1 MKKQSFAIALSMM
14 AGVAL
19 AQQGPVQFNA
29 KGIVALS
36 DADMAASALVDG
48 NLYKEKGVRDALS
61 TFSFPLDRST
71 DKMGSVVVSNSMT
84 LLDKPL
90 AISNNGRVAFV
101 LEGRGQVSD
110 SVATLKNGIN
120 DLPASNAMYIVDIS
134 NAAKPTVK
142 FRFPTGTGLS
152 SLAISPQGGVLIV
165 SSADAGKELKII
177 EIDPTGK
184 PTRVLTAEA
193 PSKSGQITDLAFH
206 PGGQFV
212 AYSIAGAQEVGL
224 MKYAVDNAT
233 KKPYLI
239 AHGAPIKVGTMPG
252 PGKFTADGKY
262 FVLTDTKKA
271 ASAQGAGAGEAF
283 VIQFSTEDKP
293 GEHKIVSQAATGE
306 SPESIA
312 ISPDGSTVIIANSDQ
327 SYLPFSNAKAGK
339 SSLSVYSLGQDGKLA
354 LANQYPFEGIMPQ
367 AIEFDKTGDALAVA
381 VSEYLDFGTRT
392 GGIEFWRVT
401 KGDKPAL
408 TKQPGRISVT
418 RGVHAL
424 KMIP

>member
-14 AGVAL
+14 AGAAL
-19 AQQGPVQFNA
+19 AQQGPVQFSA
-29 KGIVALS
+29 RGIVALS
-36 DADMAASALVDG
+36 DADMSASAFVDG
-48 NLYKEKGVRDALS
+48 NLYKEKGVRDAL
-61 TFSFPLDRST
+61 TTIQFPLDRNT

-90 AISNNGRVAFV
+90 AVSNNGRVAFV

-142 FRFPTGTGLS
+142 FRFPTGGSLTA
-152 SLAISPQGGVLIV
+152 LAITPQSNALIV
-165 SSADAGKELKII
+165 ASADAGKELKII
-177 EIDPTGK
+177 EIDNTGK

-193 PSKSGQITDLAFH
+193 PTKSGQITDLTFH
-206 PGGQFV
+206 PSGQFV
-212 AYSIAGAQEVGL
+212 AYSIAGSQEVGL
-224 MKYAVDNAT
+224 MKYAIDNAS

-239 AHGAPIKVGTMPG
+239 AHGAPIKVGAMPG
-252 PGKFTADGKY
+252 TGKFTADGKF
-262 FVLTDTKKA
+262 FVLTDSKKA
-271 ASAQGAGAGEAF
+271 ASAQGSGAGEAF

-306 SPESIA
+306 SPEALA
-312 ISPDGSTVIIANSDQ
+312 ISPDGATIIIANSNQ
-327 SYLPFSNAKAGK
+327 SYLPFNSGKAGK
-339 SSLSVYSLGQDGKLA
+339 SSLSVYSLGQDGKLT
-354 LANQYPFEGIMPQ
+354 LANEYPFDGIMPQ
-367 AIEFDKTGDALAVA
+367 AVEFDKTGDAIAVA
-381 VSEYLDFGTRT
+381 VSEYLDYGTRT

-401 KGDKPAL
+401 KDDKPAL

-424 KMIP
+424 KVIQ